1 MISPKTVV
9 ANQILRYVRALE
21 DSSHED
27 NILSLYKILD
37 GRAEVLEFAAD
48 GVSPNLTDIPL
59 YRLKIRRNVLIA
71 CIVRNG
77 KIIVPGGHDM
87 ICAGDGVLV
96 VSAGGTIL
104 NLVDILE
111 DS

>member
-37 GRAEVLEFAAD
+37 GRAEVLEFAAE
-48 GVSPNLTDIPL
+48 GTIPNLTDIPL
-59 YRLKIRRNVLIA
+59 ARLKIRRNVLIA
-71 CIVRNG
+71 CIVRG
-77 KIIVPGGHDM
+77 GEIIVPRGSDM

-96 VSAGGTIL
+96 VSAGGTVL
-104 NLVDILE
+104 NLIDILE
-111 DS
+111 NS